1 MGTTSLVRYI
11 RMQHRLCRVPLMSD
25 LPKYT
30 SGPLAGCL
38 LASLLMCANVG
49 WAGAPSPVSG
59 TPPKADVDLSSTSLR
74 ARVQPAHED
83 SLNAFSGT
91 DQRAQAHQLSDREW
105 ALVERAIDALPA
117 LHRQILQQR
126 LARLSFVDA
135 PWSPGTALTREY
147 DGADGKPLF
156 EITLRRRQHLEDHR
170 RRRPFP
176 RDMDRLPQLGRST
189 RSRPACVLRLPA
201 QTSSAPV
208 TGTNALS
215 GSGRI
220 SICVVVLHRFGR
232 RRLCGA
238 YRLAR
243 AIAEFRCRINDLD
256 TRQLRQ
262 CRCAV
267 RPTRLDIGPSAH
279 GQGKCAPHEARAAVR
294 L

>member
-1 MGTTSLVRYI
+1 
-11 RMQHRLCRVPLMSD
+11 MSD
-25 LPKYT
+25 LPNYT

-156 EITLRRRQHLEDHR
+156 EITVRGDVLDTSLSD
-170 RRRPFP
+170 FLTGK
-176 RDMDRLPQLGRST
+176 DARLFTTDASGYRIQLDAGAV
-189 RSRPACVLRLPA
+189 PALSICCCTKQL
-201 QTSSAPV
+201 TSSTAP
-208 TGTNALS
+208 
-215 GSGRI
+215 
-220 SICVVVLHRFGR
+220 
-232 RRLCGA
+232 
-238 YRLAR
+238 
-243 AIAEFRCRINDLD
+243 
-256 TRQLRQ
+256 
-262 CRCAV
+262 
-267 RPTRLDIGPSAH
+267 
-279 GQGKCAPHEARAAVR
+279 
-294 L
+294 